1 MNQRHKKTVRRNRGE
16 QGQVLILAVVA
27 IVLIIIA
34 ILLLFDIQTVIRGK
48 VKSQNAVDAAALTAA
63 EWQKHSLNLIGE
75 LNLVRATGALLSE
88 PYGPFLARGILEDP
102 HSNAAEYFA
111 DLPNPIVL
119 NKFTLFPEKKSF
131 YFYKEDGSLDKEKM
145 AREILKALNYVGK
158 QKAYLAGL
166 DDLVSQLQT
175 RISFVGPLI
184 AFGAAQQA
192 AKNNGVTYDRE
203 AGEFFK
209 DYLERIG
216 GLNRSEG
223 ASIYERIASTSIHGY
238 PWRQPYF
245 HMVSSIADF
254 EDKYNAITG
263 ENETIAYG
271 IAAGTKI
278 KFAGMPSLVG
288 NPPTDLSYYL
298 GLREFY
304 DWVHARNW
312 CELYRALRLDYSGT
326 WWGDFDC
333 DYEYDF
339 SEQSEILPVNITFA
353 GKDTGPYEEAFGQ
366 HGTTCNCNGACG
378 ARCNCVVSC
387 SDTDGRKKVALNQ
400 FNIRSEELFAEIFNR
415 ENPFYDPE
423 VRREEPVIT
432 QDGDRIQITSRY
444 TVSIPSEIRKS
455 IMDDPESFL
464 LTYYNDED
472 AGRLY
477 DLLPELSWA
486 TYNDK
491 WMAYDDDQTEW
502 NEYLRGHK
510 FKAGMDYQSGAQ
522 AYFEL
527 KQDTETITGSM
538 GRDIR
543 NSDGNSRHSPD
554 VGQVFASA
562 RTDGEAQRLSRSLRY
577 MGNIN
582 RIVTNAEAKPI
593 GSILCADGT
602 RIRPFEAGRMIL
614 PVFTDTALIPIALE
628 PVEGFSSAID
638 VAWLYYL
645 TEFVPLLSGSP
656 SIQDSWERAE
666 ELYPAHLKYYGYFV
680 QALHMINDPNYR
692 LEGLRWL
699 EAPAV
704 WTQNE
709 DGERVVLYNR
719 YEYDCL
725 GFGKP
730 HVHGDGGV
738 GGRGP
743 GSGISHG
750 GGGVPTK
757 GGPDKLH

>member
-1 MNQRHKKTVRRNRGE
+1 MDQRQKKAVRRDRGE
-16 QGQVLILAVVA
+16 RGQVLILAVVA
-27 IVLIIIA
+27 LVLIIIA

-75 LNLVRATGALLSE
+75 LNLVRATGTLLSD
-88 PYGPFLARGILEDP
+88 PYGPFLAKGILEDP
-102 HSNAAEYFA
+102 HSNAAEYFS
-111 DLPNPIVL
+111 DLPDPIVL
-119 NKFTLFPEKKSF
+119 DKFTLIPEKQSF
-131 YFYKEDGSLDKEKM
+131 YFYKQDGSLDKERM

-158 QKAYLAGL
+158 QKAYLASL

-223 ASIYERIASTSIHGY
+223 ASIYERLASSSIHGY

-245 HMVSSIADF
+245 HMVRSIADF
-254 EDKYNAITG
+254 EEKYNAITG
-263 ENETIAYG
+263 ENETIAFG

-312 CELYRALRLDYSGT
+312 CELYRALRLDYSGA

-333 DYEYDF
+333 EFEYDF
-339 SEQSEILPVNITFA
+339 TGQSEILPVNITFA
-353 GKDTGPYEEAFGQ
+353 GKSTGPYEEAFGQ
-366 HGTTCNCNGACG
+366 TENDSGGS
-378 ARCNCVVSC
+378 R
-387 SDTDGRKKVALNQ
+387 KVALNEL
-400 FNIRSEELFAEIFNR
+400 NVKSEELFTEIFNR

-423 VRREEPVIT
+423 VRREDPVIT
-432 QDGDRIQITSRY
+432 QDGDRIQITNRY
-444 TVSIPSEIRKS
+444 TVSIPSEIRER
-455 IMDDPESFL
+455 IVEDPESFL

-472 AGRLY
+472 ADRLY

-486 TYNDK
+486 TFNDK

-510 FKAGMDYQSGAQ
+510 FKEGMDYQSGAQ

-538 GRDIR
+538 GRNVR
-543 NSDGNSRHSPD
+543 NSGENSRAPD

-562 RTDGEAQRLSRSLRY
+562 RTDGEAQRLSRSLRS
-577 MGNIN
+577 MNNIN

-593 GSILCADGT
+593 GNILCADGT
-602 RIRPFEAGRMIL
+602 YIRPFEAGRMIL
-614 PVFTDTALIPIALE
+614 PVFTETALIPIALE

-638 VAWLYYL
+638 IAWLYYL

-666 ELYPAHLKYYGYFV
+666 ELYPMHLKYYVYYV
-680 QALHMINDPNYR
+680 QALHMINNPAYR
-692 LEGLRWL
+692 QQGLNWL

-704 WTQNE
+704 WAENE
-709 DGERVVLYNR
+709 EGERVVRYNR
-719 YEYDCL
+719 YEYECL
-725 GFGKP
+725 GLGKP
-730 HVHGDGGV
+730 QAPGNWGV
-738 GGRGP
+738 GGQGP
-743 GSGISHG
+743 GPGISHG
-750 GGGVPTK
+750 GGGIPSR